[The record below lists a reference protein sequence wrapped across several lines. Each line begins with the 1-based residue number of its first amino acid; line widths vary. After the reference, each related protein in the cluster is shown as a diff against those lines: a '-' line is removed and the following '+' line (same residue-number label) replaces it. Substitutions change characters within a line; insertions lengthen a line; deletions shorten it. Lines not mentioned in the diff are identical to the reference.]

1 MDLKTDNQLKVG
13 DLVMIDAIN
22 AEKQDPP
29 LIDKRK
35 ILRSCHRRIGIIDG
49 ISADHDGNIEYE
61 IRLINHPS
69 GSVVLKKVP
78 RCWFKKMEIAKDKP
92 EEILLT
98 KPAPV
103 ATINGTCGFE
113 EKYGCTDY
121 TDYSKMYKNMLD
133 WGVNKVEHKT
143 PDKKYE
149 VDHIIYNHPATI
161 VFWKDGTKTVVKCSE
176 NDPYIRYNAFCA
188 ALAKKIY
195 GNNSQVN
202 KIVASGI
209 DQGRPQKKPH
219 GEKKDISRLLKVNKK
234 AIEHAEQAAR
244 YTLTRSNDYRE
255 ARRKAHIER
264 ITELKDKQ
272 HMAWIKIAARIGLD
286 VEEVKKLY
294 REGKNNG

>member
-1 MDLKTDNQLKVG
+1 MT
-13 DLVMIDAIN
+13 
-22 AEKQDPP
+22 
-29 LIDKRK
+29 
-35 ILRSCHRRIGIIDG
+35 
-49 ISADHDGNIEYE
+49 
-61 IRLINHPS
+61 
-69 GSVVLKKVP
+69 
-78 RCWFKKMEIAKDKP
+78 KP
-92 EEILLT
+92 ESVIT
-98 KPAPV
+98 
-103 ATINGTCGFE
+103 TNGTCGM
-113 EKYGCTDY
+113 DY
-121 TDYSKMYKNMLD
+121 IEYSKLFKKVN
-133 WGVNKVEHKT
+133 WGVNKMEQKT
-143 PDKKYE
+143 PDERYE

-161 VFWKDGTKTVVKCSE
+161 VFWKDGTKTVVKCSD

-219 GEKKDISRLLKVNKK
+219 GEQKDISRLPKVSKEELEFLKENSRKIS
-234 AIEHAEQAAR
+234 ATN
-244 YTLTRSNDYRE
+244 TLLQSNDYRE

-294 REGKNNG
+294 MEGKKNG